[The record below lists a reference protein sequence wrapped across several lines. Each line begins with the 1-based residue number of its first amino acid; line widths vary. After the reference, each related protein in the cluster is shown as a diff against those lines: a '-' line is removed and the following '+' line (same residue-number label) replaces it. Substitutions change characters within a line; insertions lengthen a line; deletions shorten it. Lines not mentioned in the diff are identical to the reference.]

1 MNEILPTAL
10 SCSYGGNILASA
22 FTDDKIRLL
31 DFRVKLKKNSI
42 EPIILEGEHTD
53 FIKQLSLS

>member
-22 FTDDKIRLL
+22 FTDDKIRLY
-31 DFRVKLKKNSI
+31 DFRVKQKSKSI
-42 EPIILEGEHTD
+42 EPMILEGEHTD